1 MTCFHSKISVAYC
14 LLVKGRAHVY
24 GRMGKMMT
32 GLLSLRGIHISQQRA
47 GELLS
52 RVSPAYQEAR
62 RTATAH

>member
-1 MTCFHSKISVAYC
+1 M
-14 LLVKGRAHVY
+14 Y
-24 GRMGKMMT
+24 GRKMMT